1 MAVLVNG
8 SDSYTLLGTLPA
20 SAIRRIRAIPATWAR
35 SSSLRG
41 VNLRPGKVSSLD
53 FRCAVMRSTVKL
65 SFVTRTRRAPRPMRS
80 MGIGLPASSRSCM
93 SSAGPSGKSTTSSC
107 SSTVC
112 FERNATWMSRPSRCA
127 VRIGPTEGLS
137 KIVERFLAV
146 LAAYLLQRHDV
157 GVQPL
162 DHVGEQIELPLVSLF
177 DFFYRIRF
185 GTK

>member
-1 MAVLVNG
+1 
-8 SDSYTLLGTLPA
+8 
-20 SAIRRIRAIPATWAR
+20 
-35 SSSLRG
+35 
-41 VNLRPGKVSSLD
+41 
-53 FRCAVMRSTVKL
+53 
-65 SFVTRTRRAPRPMRS
+65 
-80 MGIGLPASSRSCM
+80 
-93 SSAGPSGKSTTSSC
+93 
-107 SSTVC
+107 
-112 FERNATWMSRPSRCA
+112 
-127 VRIGPTEGLS
+127 LS